1 MVIFI
6 IFFYKKNEYV
16 KKLWEH
22 FYDCIHH
29 GPV

>member
-6 IFFYKKNEYV
+6 FLQKKYEYV

-22 FYDCIHH
+22 FYDCMHH

>member
-22 FYDCIHH
+22 VYDCIHH